1 MLEVRRKLEESKQQA
16 ELEKL
21 QQENEK
27 LLKHR
32 QEMKDKVCLN
42 FNIFIYLSNSH

>member
-1 MLEVRRKLEESKQQA
+1 LEVLEVRRKIEESKRQS

-42 FNIFIYLSNSH
+42 FNIYLSNSH